1 MVAYYVLKDWAS
13 NDYLTNR
20 NGEIVLPKQL
30 VNKNA
35 YTGFVSDANGTKFYS
50 TSGYQ
55 LKIPLSKMKMEI
67 GITSI
72 NEAIL

>member
-1 MVAYYVLKDWAS
+1 MFLKTGLATTT
-13 NDYLTNR
+13 LTNK

-55 LKIPLSKMKMEI
+55 AKNSFIQDEN
-67 GITSI
+67 GNWYYSI
-72 NEAIL
+72 NEVIL